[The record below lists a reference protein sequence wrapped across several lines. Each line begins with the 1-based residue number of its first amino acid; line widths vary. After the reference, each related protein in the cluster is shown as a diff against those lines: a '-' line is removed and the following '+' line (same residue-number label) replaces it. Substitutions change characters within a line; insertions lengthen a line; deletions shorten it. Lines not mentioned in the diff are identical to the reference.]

1 MERSCLV
8 SDVRPTLVRGEPDKY
23 LKSGPV
29 EVPRKDRKV
38 FIARTGQIGWSV
50 FPIIIVWPERNG
62 SVLDILIRTDIR
74 SGLME
79 FGSKVTS
86 PGDRWMAGE

>member
-8 SDVRPTLVRGEPDKY
+8 SDVRPALVRGEPDKY

-29 EVPRKDRKV
+29 EVPRKDRKTC
-38 FIARTGQIGWSV
+38 IALTGQIGWSV

-62 SVLDILIRTDIR
+62 SVLDTLILTDIC
-74 SGLME
+74 SGLRE
-79 FGSKVTS
+79 FGRNVISH
-86 PGDRWMAGE
+86 GDKWMAGE